1 MNDIETR
8 IGVYAQKRPYKGVV
22 LIVPGSSQVLSWS
35 DALNV
40 AKRLLGA
47 ALDAK
52 PRTANAKPKSRK
64 RSAGRTKG
72 KVYYFT
78 CRDCRKRKD
87 QLKDESVLPGL
98 CSACYAERDNES
110 NG

>member
-8 IGVYAQKRPYKGVV
+8 IGVYAQKRPFKGVV

-52 PRTANAKPKSRK
+52 PRTANAKPTEAETH
-64 RSAGRTKG
+64 AGG
-72 KVYYFT
+72 I
-78 CRDCRKRKD
+78 
-87 QLKDESVLPGL
+87 E
-98 CSACYAERDNES
+98 E
-110 NG
+110 